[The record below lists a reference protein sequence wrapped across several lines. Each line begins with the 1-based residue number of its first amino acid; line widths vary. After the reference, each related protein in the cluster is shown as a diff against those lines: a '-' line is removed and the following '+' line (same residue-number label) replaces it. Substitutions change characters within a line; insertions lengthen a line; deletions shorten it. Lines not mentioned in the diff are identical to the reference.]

1 MGTRRS
7 AHPDRSWGQA
17 LVRYL
22 QILVNGLVTGS
33 IYGLAA
39 LGFNLIYGTTKI
51 FHVAYGSVIMIA
63 LYFVTSISLSGTS
76 VYWAV
81 AVGLACSLALGG
93 LVYVVLYAP
102 LEKLGRNRT
111 IIFIAALGL
120 ATLIEAVIP
129 WVYGPQPLTFNLPS
143 LNTVVF
149 IGKIAIS
156 PLDMAA
162 IVAALVLSLTLWAVI
177 KWSTFGRQLRAITS
191 NVELGS
197 AMGIR
202 RGVIVG
208 SVFAVGTAIGF
219 IGLTMQS
226 MSSSVTPVV
235 DVTYT
240 LIAAMI
246 VLGGGAGS
254 LVGSYLIALAWGI
267 LQNGV
272 TLWVSADWANVIVYL
287 AFLALILIRPLGLM
301 TSTSRRML

>member
-1 MGTRRS
+1 M
-7 AHPDRSWGQA
+7 
-17 LVRYL
+17 RYL

-162 IVAALVLSLTLWAVI
+162 IVAALVLSLT
-177 KWSTFGRQLRAITS
+177 
-191 NVELGS
+191 
-197 AMGIR
+197 
-202 RGVIVG
+202 
-208 SVFAVGTAIGF
+208 
-219 IGLTMQS
+219 MQS

-267 LQNGV
+267 LQN
-272 TLWVSADWANVIVYL
+272 
-287 AFLALILIRPLGLM
+287 
-301 TSTSRRML
+301 

>member
-1 MGTRRS
+1 M
-7 AHPDRSWGQA
+7 
-17 LVRYL
+17 RYL

-51 FHVAYGSVIMIA
+51 FHVAYGSLIMIA
-63 LYFVTSISLSGTS
+63 LYFVTSVSLNGTS

-81 AVGLACSLALGG
+81 AVGLASSFALGG
-93 LVYVVLYAP
+93 LVYIVLYAP
-102 LEKLGRNRT
+102 LERLGRNRT
-111 IIFIAALGL
+111 MIFIAALGL
-120 ATLIEAVIP
+120 ATLIEALIP
-129 WVYGPQPLTFNLPS
+129 WFYGPQPLTFNLPS

-156 PLDMAA
+156 PLDIAA

-177 KWSTFGRQLRAITS
+177 KWSTYGRQLRAITS
-191 NVELGS
+191 NVDLGS
-197 AMGIR
+197 VMGIR
-202 RGVIVG
+202 RGVIIG

-254 LVGSYLIALAWGI
+254 LVGSYVIALAWGI
-267 LQNGV
+267 LQNGI

-287 AFLALILIRPLGLM
+287 AFLVLILIRPFGLM
-301 TSTSRRML
+301 SSTSRRML

>member
-1 MGTRRS
+1 MS
-7 AHPDRSWGQA
+7 
-17 LVRYL
+17 YL
-22 QILVNGLVTGS
+22 QLLVNGIVSGS

-39 LGFNLIYGTTKI
+39 LGFNMIYGTTKI

-76 VYWAV
+76 VYWALL
-81 AVGLACSLALGG
+81 VGLAIAFTLGG
-93 LVYVVLYAP
+93 LVYAVLYSP
-102 LEKLGRNRT
+102 LERLGRNRVT
-111 IIFIAALGL
+111 IFIAALGL

-149 IGKIAIS
+149 IGKIVIS
-156 PLDMAA
+156 PLDIAA
-162 IVAALVLSLTLWAVI
+162 IVAALVLSLSLWMVI
-177 KWSTFGRQLRAITS
+177 KWSVIGRQLRAITS

-197 AMGIR
+197 VMGIR
-202 RGVIVG
+202 RGLIIG

-226 MSSSVTPVV
+226 MSSSVTPVI

-246 VLGGGAGS
+246 VLAGGAGS
-254 LVGSYLIALAWGI
+254 LVGSYVIALAWGI
-267 LQNGV
+267 LQNGI
-272 TLWVSADWANVIVYL
+272 TLWVSADWATVIVYL
-287 AFLALILIRPLGLM
+287 AFLTLILIRPQGLM
-301 TSTSRRML
+301 TSTTRRML